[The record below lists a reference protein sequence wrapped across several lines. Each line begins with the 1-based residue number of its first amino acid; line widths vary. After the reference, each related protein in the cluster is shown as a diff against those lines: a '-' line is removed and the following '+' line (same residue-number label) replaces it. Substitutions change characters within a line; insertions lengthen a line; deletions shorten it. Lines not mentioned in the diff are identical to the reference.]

1 MWRGGKNV
9 FDSCQTANG
18 TITSFV
24 QKGEETQREADY
36 YHPTAKLKIKRALF
50 C

>member
-18 TITSFV
+18 TITSFM

-36 YHPTAKLKIKRALF
+36 YHPTLSQ
-50 C
+50 